1 MVNVEPV
8 TWTLAIA
15 KAREGSIQAVAQPV
29 DGQAEARAQQTVT
42 VPAGDEVAKPGAQHP
57 QQAEG
62 GEMIRIDGRRRPRRQ
77 PAESLVLSVR
87 KQAVLQAARLAK
99 RSK

>member
-1 MVNVEPV
+1 MINVEPV

-42 VPAGDEVAKPGAQHP
+42 VPAGGEVAKPGAQHP

-62 GEMIRIDGRRRPRRQ
+62 GEVIRIDGRRRPRRQ
-77 PAESLVLSVR
+77 PEESFFLCAR
-87 KQAVLQAARLAK
+87 KQAILQAARLAK
-99 RSK
+99 F